1 MSRGWPFELIILTF
15 QPTAGNVLPIF
26 GMLPNP
32 KVRFAELLQS
42 RVAKS
47 RAALIYFGGLSLFAV
62 CDTAEA
68 RYHTRASNGR

>member
-1 MSRGWPFELIILTF
+1 MSRGWPFEPTILTF
-15 QPTAGNVLPIF
+15 QPGNVLPVF

-42 RVAKS
+42 RAAKS

-62 CDTAEA
+62 CDTAETC
-68 RYHTRASNGR
+68 YHTRASNGR